1 MKRLLVIALILC
13 VCVPAFALSDPEYR
27 RLKKDPD
34 FARADRDL
42 TRAYNEAKEA
52 LSPEEFSEFRK
63 DQRQWIAKDRDVRAR
78 TFMNKGCSKAE
89 AYTMATIE
97 RTKGIRARLEV
108 VEKGLFDVR
117 DIDDAY
123 YDNGKGSY
131 LHLSLYN
138 YSDMIFEVSFSGQ
151 GDKVT
156 LEGRYDYDNKSMSA
170 SDGDLN
176 AELLF
181 DDPDTVNIR
190 VNGAFRRAFSVNADG
205 KYKRHY

>member
-1 MKRLLVIALILC
+1 M
-13 VCVPAFALSDPEYR
+13 SDSEYR
-27 RLKKDPD
+27 RLKRDSN

-42 TRAYNEAKEA
+42 TKACNEAKEA
-52 LSPEEFSEFRK
+52 LSPEEFAEFRK
-63 DQRQWIAKDRDVRAR
+63 SQRQWIAKDRGLRAR
-78 TFMNKGCSKAE
+78 TFMSEGYSRVE
-89 AYTMATIE
+89 AYTRATIE
-97 RTKGIRARLEV
+97 RTEGIRARIEV
-108 VEKGLFDVR
+108 VNAGIFDVR
-117 DIDDAY
+117 EIENAY
-123 YDNGKGSY
+123 YDNGNGSY

-151 GDKVT
+151 GGKLT

-181 DDPDTVNIR
+181 DDPDNVNVR

-205 KYKRHY
+205 KYKRHYGK